1 MALFFASFTT
11 GEQADSA
18 LELRKLNESLS
29 VSPEIALEDIP
40 WLVANGYRTL
50 ISNRPD
56 GEEPGQLNAADIAN
70 ASRASGI
77 SFVHIPVVSGSIS
90 DDDVG
95 KFSRAAQERSGK
107 VHAFCRTGTRAAML
121 WALAEPSSRNT
132 REILEAAAKAG
143 YDISALRPRL
153 EQGSRSPV
161 T

>member
-1 MALFFASFTT
+1 M
-11 GEQADSA
+11 
-18 LELRKLNESLS
+18 ELRKLDESQS
-29 VSPEIALEDIP
+29 ISPQITLADIP
-40 WLVANGYRTL
+40 WLEANGYRTL

-56 GEEPGQLNAADIAN
+56 GEDPDQPTAANIAK

-90 DDDVG
+90 DDDVL
-95 KFSRAAQERSGK
+95 KFSQASQENSGK

-121 WALAEPSSRNT
+121 WALAEPTSRNT
-132 REILEAAAKAG
+132 GEILETAAKAG

-153 EQGSRSPV
+153 EQGNRSQA